1 MDREVSSELESKGRV
16 SLLGRG
22 WEASHPEAVVPTYA
36 KALWQEVEWK
46 EGQCCWT
53 AESKTAS
60 KGGSPLSP
68 QSS

>member
-46 EGQCCWT
+46 EVSVAGQQRVRQP
-53 AESKTAS
+53 AKVA
-60 KGGSPLSP
+60 LL
-68 QSS
+68 